1 MAHNSRSL
9 SARHDTSARARAH
22 QHPNRKRHG
31 VQQKECL
38 SSSETTWLHFQ
49 HVIHLTAGIAPRNGG
64 ESPAETAA
72 SVERPPSRGRSNETC
87 LNFTPC
93 LIISPHT
100 PHRVRDASD
109 HKILIRTPQSQHNK
123 KVFCFFPWHPAGVPK
138 RRTHPKLARG
148 HTLVCTKFAQKR
160 RF

>member
-93 LIISPHT
+93 TAL
-100 PHRVRDASD
+100 
-109 HKILIRTPQSQHNK
+109 LL
-123 KVFCFFPWHPAGVPK
+123 
-138 RRTHPKLARG
+138 LARCFMFRNHMKTVTEISRVG
-148 HTLVCTKFAQKR
+148 LRYLNYSTSILSETCYLLLTGL
-160 RF
+160 RFLFLLALQSYRT